1 MKKLLAIL
9 LIVALSIMGSSFAQA
24 APVGSLSV
32 TQGSGDSLNLSGS
45 CGASNCTSATFYA
58 KSNQFAGSN
67 FMQIGQAQVDSVGKA
82 QISYT
87 PTWTGNTPFKVNFLG
102 AGGSLIATQTLTF
115 DVVKDPSGFPQ
126 SAIQFQRPLDSTG
139 AIFVKILL
147 TIVALVWLT
156 LLGSFFLVVIR
167 VPKLSKQASEEK

>member
-1 MKKLLAIL
+1 MKKLLAFL
-9 LIVALSIMGSSFAQA
+9 LIVALSIFGSSLALA
-24 APVGSLSV
+24 APAASFSV

-45 CGASNCTSATFYA
+45 CGVGNCTSATFYA

-67 FMQIGQAQVDSVGKA
+67 FMQIGQAQANSNGNA

-87 PTWTGNTPFKVNFLG
+87 PTWTGNTPFKVDFLG
-102 AGGSLIATQTLTF
+102 TSGSLVATQTFTF
-115 DVVKDPSGFPQ
+115 DVMKDPSGFPQ
-126 SAIQFQRPLDSTG
+126 SAIEFQRPLDSTG
-139 AIFVKILL
+139 SILVKALL
-147 TIVALVWLT
+147 TIVALVWIT